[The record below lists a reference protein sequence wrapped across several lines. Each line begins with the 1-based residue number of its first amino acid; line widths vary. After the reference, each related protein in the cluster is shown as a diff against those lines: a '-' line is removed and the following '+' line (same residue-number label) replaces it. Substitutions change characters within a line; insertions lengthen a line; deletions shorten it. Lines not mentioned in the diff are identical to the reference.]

1 MRSPG
6 LNLAR
11 RPFANARPVVRL
23 ALLMWLLGAAFFGGN
38 LWLYWDFL
46 SGRGAASA
54 RLAQVEAGIVAAQKR
69 IEERSAALADFDL
82 AVQNEEVRYLNA
94 RIDERLFSWSGLFDR
109 LARLVP
115 GDAKLSRLSPARE
128 EQRQSRKKSSS
139 GTFLLQIEGEAR
151 ADEAVLE
158 FVDRLYDDPA
168 FDRPNLASEN
178 EDNQGLLSFRLT
190 VPYDP
195 SAGEVE
201 GPAPSPPPVAPT
213 APIGA
218 IEPPSRPASSS
229 LELEK

>member
-11 RPFANARPVVRL
+11 RPFANSRPVVRL

-54 RLAQVEAGIVAAQKR
+54 RLAQVEEGILVAQKR
-69 IEERSAALADFDL
+69 IEERSAELAGFDL

-94 RIDERLFSWSGLFDR
+94 RIDERLFSWSALFDR

-115 GDAKLSRLSPARE
+115 GDAKLSRLAPARE
-128 EQRQSRKKSSS
+128 DQRQSRKKSPS

-178 EDNQGLLSFRLT
+178 EDNEGLLGFRLT

-201 GPAPSPPPVAPT
+201 GPAPSPPPA
-213 APIGA
+213 APIEA
-218 IEPPSRPASSS
+218 IAPPSRPASSS